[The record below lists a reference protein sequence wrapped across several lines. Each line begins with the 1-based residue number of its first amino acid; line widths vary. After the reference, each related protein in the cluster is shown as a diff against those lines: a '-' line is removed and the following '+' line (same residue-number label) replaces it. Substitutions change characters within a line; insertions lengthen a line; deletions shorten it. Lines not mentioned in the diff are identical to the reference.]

1 MMAQQWLILAS
12 VVTGMSFGV
21 SYVTT
26 RELKQALSTG
36 LITLASTSV
45 GVVVAEDRRRK
56 PLQAERLTPQIATTL
71 PRSRAQVAV
80 FWDYENVKF
89 PAGAASAPLAE
100 SLIEYA
106 KSLGHVRVKTV
117 YSNWRRKDER
127 IVQTLYSLGF
137 EPIHVSMGKANSVD
151 VKLVV
156 DCLEAAYR
164 DPALSQ
170 FIIVT
175 GDKDFIPMVN
185 ALKDLE
191 RQVTVIGR
199 TENVSEQL
207 LLSADEF
214 IPLKRLVKDAADRIQ
229 AQTPQVSTAE
239 QPILLSYEDA
249 IACLAEAIGKALEQ
263 QKSTQFS
270 TISKMM
276 RDINPSYEGA
286 SSVRRNDGG
295 VFIRFSDLI
304 RTAEEENRIRVRT
317 TSEGFKELFLF
328 EEDPQDESEF
338 NPPPTRNMDRQ
349 QWSLFISEVETAF
362 QELRPL
368 PSFVPLLRSVTRA
381 KTSGVLSFLSHG
393 SLRKSLQRLIDVGIL
408 ISQEDGGFCL
418 VDTLS
423 EQREKFLDQLTM
435 DDSTPTN
442 ESAPLDKPAPEKSLE
457 TNIVDQG

>member
-1 MMAQQWLILAS
+1 MAQRWLVLAS
-12 VVTGMSFGV
+12 VVTGMGFGV

-26 RELKQALSTG
+26 RDLKQALSTG
-36 LITLASTSV
+36 LITFASASV
-45 GVVVAEDRRRK
+45 GVAVDRRRGW
-56 PLQAERLTPQIATTL
+56 QADL
-71 PRSRAQVAV
+71 PVSKVALNLPSSGAQVAV

-106 KSLGHVRVKTV
+106 KSLGHLRVKTV

-164 DPALSQ
+164 DPTLSR

-175 GDKDFIPMVN
+175 GDKDFIPLVN

-214 IPLKRLVKDAADRIQ
+214 MPLKRLVKDAAARLQ
-229 AQTPQVSTAE
+229 AQEPQVSADG
-239 QPILLSYEDA
+239 QLMLSYEDA
-249 IACLAEAIGKALEQ
+249 IACLVEAIGKALEQ

-270 TISKMM
+270 TIGKMM
-276 RDINPSYEGA
+276 RDINPTYEGA
-286 SSVRRNDGG
+286 SSVLRNDGG
-295 VFIRFSDLI
+295 VFVRFSDLI
-304 RTAEEENRIRVRT
+304 RTAEEESRIRVRT
-317 TSEGFKELFLF
+317 TSEGFKELFLI

-338 NPPPTRNMDRQ
+338 SPPPTQKMDRQ

-381 KTSGVLSFLSHG
+381 KTSGVLAFLSHG

-408 ISQEDGGFCL
+408 VSQEDGGFCL
-418 VDTLS
+418 VSTLA
-423 EQREKFLDQLTM
+423 EQREAFLDQLTM
-435 DDSTPTN
+435 DDWVSTDDLTLQDPQTQWIEN
-442 ESAPLDKPAPEKSLE
+442 EHE
-457 TNIVDQG
+457 V

>member
-1 MMAQQWLILAS
+1 MAQQWLLLAA

-21 SYVTT
+21 SYGTT
-26 RELKQALSTG
+26 RDLKQALTTSM
-36 LITLASTSV
+36 ITLGSASV
-45 GVVVAEDRRRK
+45 GVAIAEDRRRGK
-56 PLQAERLTPQIATTL
+56 QRQLDSHAPTTL
-71 PRSRAQVAV
+71 VSETEVLLGQSSQQVAV

-89 PAGAASAPLAE
+89 PAGASSAPLAE

-106 KSLGHVRVKTV
+106 KSLGHLRVKIV

-164 DPALSQ
+164 DPALSE

-175 GDKDFIPMVN
+175 GDKDFIPLVN
-185 ALKDLE
+185 ALKDLK

-214 IPLKRLVKDAADRIQ
+214 IPLKRLVKAAADRLQ
-229 AQTPQVSTAE
+229 AQEPAGSAETLSTT
-239 QPILLSYEDA
+239 LSYEDA
-249 IACLAEAIGKALEQ
+249 IACLVAAIGKALEQ
-263 QKSTQFS
+263 QKSTQLS
-270 TISKMM
+270 TIGKMM
-276 RDINPSYEGA
+276 RDINPIYEGA
-286 SSVRRNDGG
+286 SSVQRPNGG
-295 VFIRFSDLI
+295 VFIRFSELI
-304 RTAEEENRIRVRT
+304 RTAEEEGHIRVRT
-317 TSEGFKELFLF
+317 TSDGFKELFLI

-338 NPPPTRNMDRQ
+338 SALSTRNMDRQ
-349 QWSLFISEVETAF
+349 QWSLFIGEVEAAF

-381 KTSGVLSFLSHG
+381 KTSGVLAFLSHG

-408 ISQEDGGFCL
+408 LSQEDGGFCL
-418 VDTLS
+418 VENLPD
-423 EQREKFLDQLTM
+423 QREAFLDQLTM
-435 DDSTPTN
+435 EDSQASEAQVN
-442 ESAPLDKPAPEKSLE
+442 ETLKEK
-457 TNIVDQG
+457 T